1 MSTLLIDELFNGIEF
16 SQVVKIKRETNLV
29 HVRPWIY
36 KHGTLQDGE
45 LVLEVYDGATKLAES
60 RLDYTTINSEIP
72 STYAHGFLRF
82 DFDSLAL
89 NFLDS
94 QVEKEFTFKFYM
106 ANHTTDS
113 SNFIGIVRQYERK
126 IYPTYG
132 TGVVNG
138 EAPNDFVEPMGLELF
153 NFRSV

>member
-1 MSTLLIDELFNGIEF
+1 MSTLLVDELFNGIEF
-16 SQVVKIKRETNLV
+16 NQVVKIKEETNLV

-36 KHGTLQDGE
+36 KHGTLQTGE
-45 LVLEVYDGATKLAES
+45 LVLEIYDGATMLATS
-60 RLDYTTINSEIP
+60 RLDYETINAAFTEN
-72 STYAHGFLRF
+72 YAHGFLRF

-89 NFLDS
+89 NLLDS
-94 QVEKEFTFKFYM
+94 QTEKEFTFKFYM
-106 ANHTTDS
+106 DNYTTDPA
-113 SNFIGIVRQYERK
+113 NFIGIVRQYENK

-132 TGVVNG
+132 TGVVDN